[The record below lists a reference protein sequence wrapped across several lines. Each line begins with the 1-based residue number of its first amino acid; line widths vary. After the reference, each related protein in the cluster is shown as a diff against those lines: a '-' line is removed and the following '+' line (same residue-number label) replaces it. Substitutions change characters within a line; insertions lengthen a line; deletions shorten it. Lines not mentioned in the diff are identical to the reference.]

1 MLPKGAISA
10 VALPNSEER
19 LWLSAPS
26 PPPGWLT
33 AGSAGWAER
42 RHGALQQPPRLL
54 ILLQPARLKPQLA
67 HSLIKHLAASG
78 MKLQSEN
85 FTLLRKKA
93 LQHRERNSY
102 LQGLQDTE
110 KMMSAGTDSQGNL
123 GILYAP
129 LTPLLGCT
137 RLPFSSLFGGTW
149 ESREFRKL
157 LHTFDLRGDSKI
169 TACWG
174 RRCIARRC
182 SGTNAVTAGEK
193 PLRNR
198 APAPYCP
205 PPRCVSCCNFRGL
218 REARSVLG
226 MTSASEIMAAQR
238 MQMGFKKKPRQYT
251 QGWQQSIPIHK
262 TLSHSSRPPFMPREA
277 ALLFTLAFNPPA
289 DPFSQHS
296 RAWTGLHSL
305 PTSRLLVSWSRSTQV
320 RFPPLPST
328 AGCPGRLS
336 ATAQTPTHLH
346 LKFLRSPTG
355 GQISVCTPLP
365 SS

>member
-1 MLPKGAISA
+1 
-10 VALPNSEER
+10 
-19 LWLSAPS
+19 
-26 PPPGWLT
+26 
-33 AGSAGWAER
+33 
-42 RHGALQQPPRLL
+42 
-54 ILLQPARLKPQLA
+54 
-67 HSLIKHLAASG
+67 
-78 MKLQSEN
+78 
-85 FTLLRKKA
+85 
-93 LQHRERNSY
+93 
-102 LQGLQDTE
+102 
-110 KMMSAGTDSQGNL
+110 MSAGTDSQGNL

-129 LTPLLGCT
+129 PTPLLGCT
-137 RLPFSSLFGGTW
+137 RLPFSSPFVGTW

-157 LHTFDLRGDSKI
+157 LRTFDLRGDSKI

-174 RRCIARRC
+174 RRCVARRC

-226 MTSASEIMAAQR
+226 MTFASEITAAR
-238 MQMGFKKKPRQYT
+238 RTQMGFKKSPAVHTGLTAKHSHT
-251 QGWQQSIPIHK
+251 QNPFPQFTASFSCQER
-262 TLSHSSRPPFMPREA
+262 LHS
-277 ALLFTLAFNPPA
+277 TLAFNPPA

-305 PTSRLLVSWSRSTQV
+305 PLASRLLVSWSRSAQV
-320 RFPPLPST
+320 RFPPPPST